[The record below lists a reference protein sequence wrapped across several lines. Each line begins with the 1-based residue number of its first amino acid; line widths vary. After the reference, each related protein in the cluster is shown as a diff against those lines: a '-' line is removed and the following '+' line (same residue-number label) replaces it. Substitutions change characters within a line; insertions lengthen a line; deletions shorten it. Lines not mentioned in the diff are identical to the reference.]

1 MHRIQT
7 LTILIA
13 TSLIE
18 ILSPAW
24 TIAIAFPLVSL
35 LLPLLFS
42 FYPPQDS
49 DPLNC
54 ISDHITFLIT
64 ILQQFPSQ
72 KENCLHNDLESQHAL
87 VLLLYFSDFISDI
100 PTFFCSSSPLI
111 SLLGI
116 QKAWHTHALGA
127 CACTG
132 FSQIYLT

>member
-1 MHRIQT
+1 MT
-7 LTILIA
+7 FT
-13 TSLIE
+13 TSAAPAKGGLLASALASF
-18 ILSPAW
+18 ILSS
-24 TIAIAFPLVSL
+24 TR
-35 LLPLLFS
+35 
-42 FYPPQDS
+42 QS

-72 KENCLHNDLESQHAL
+72 KENCSLHNELESQHAL
-87 VLLLYFSDFISDI
+87 VFLLYFSDFISDT